1 MELESPRLDFPV
13 NPKDEE
19 VPWRWRPRQEKH
31 RDGGNQKHEE
41 SNLDK
46 KNKELEEKHRD
57 GGNQTRGRRSL
68 ATNSW
73 NQTVSLWIR
82 LGLLFLLKIRGCRF
96 ATVAWVSAS
105 RT

>member
-13 NPKDEE
+13 KPKDEE

-57 GGNQTRGRRSL
+57 GGNQTHEKEGAL
-68 ATNSW
+68 PP
-73 NQTVSLWIR
+73 I
-82 LGLLFLLKIRGCRF
+82 LGTKRCPFGF
-96 ATVAWVSAS
+96 AWVCCFC
-105 RT
+105 

>member
-1 MELESPRLDFPV
+1 MEPESPQLDFPV
-13 NPKDEE
+13 KPKDEE

-57 GGNQTRGRRSL
+57 GKSSKFRASHL
-68 ATNSW
+68 A
-73 NQTVSLWIR
+73 VKPILW
-82 LGLLFLLKIRGCRF
+82 
-96 ATVAWVSAS
+96 
-105 RT
+105 